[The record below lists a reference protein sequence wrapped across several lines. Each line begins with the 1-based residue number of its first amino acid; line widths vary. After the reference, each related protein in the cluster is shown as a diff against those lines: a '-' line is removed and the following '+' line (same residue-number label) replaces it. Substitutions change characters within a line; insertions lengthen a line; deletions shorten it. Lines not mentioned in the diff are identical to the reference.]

1 MADLKVEGHS
11 HLIRDEESHAIIN
24 TDVEQ
29 YRLTMRRRQIMR
41 NQREDINNL
50 KGLEVDII
58 YEWKPGDLLV
68 FDRTRLHCSSSNLVE
83 KKIGFT
89 TATSKN

>member
-1 MADLKVEGHS
+1 MGIKVEGHT

-41 NQREDINNL
+41 TQRDEINSLKEDMEEING
-50 KGLEVDII
+50 KRFSI
-58 YEWKPGDLLV
+58 KV
-68 FDRTRLHCSSSNLVE
+68 FFINFS
-83 KKIGFT
+83 F
-89 TATSKN
+89 